1 MYAYFFSLASDNSTL
16 IPYYVPSSS
25 SEKKER
31 QIPFIQDDVWIPVM
45 FVMCVRA
52 SLTSGRTGEHEASN
66 LQVIRV
72 ATEYTF
78 QLSPSSH
85 LVKTNFERC
94 SRTSLTLAIQGLLYS
109 SGLIIL
115 PCYHRKPPQAK
126 ARTMTRGNVM
136 PVR

>member
-1 MYAYFFSLASDNSTL
+1 
-16 IPYYVPSSS
+16 
-25 SEKKER
+25 
-31 QIPFIQDDVWIPVM
+31 M

-85 LVKTNFERC
+85 LVKTMFKNLSDSC
-94 SRTSLTLAIQGLLYS
+94 HSGPLAFIRADHTPLL
-109 SGLIIL
+109 
-115 PCYHRKPPQAK
+115 PPQAAASK
-126 ARTMTRGNVM
+126 GADDDERQCHASAVRTDG
-136 PVR
+136 